1 MRKNTCAQ
9 TVITEARTL
18 ANFLIEIERGKIGG
32 DVDVAMHRAAQ
43 RWGLEEGALRSL
55 RYRYRELADVKASLL
70 ERLRE
75 IYELVYE
82 RQRRLAQ
89 IEIEIDRLIHPPE
102 PEDVPEQEP
111 IQEELPL

>member
-1 MRKNTCAQ
+1 MRRNNCAQ
-9 TVITEARTL
+9 SVISEAHFL
-18 ANFLIEIERGKIGG
+18 ANFLIEIERGKVGG

-75 IYELVYE
+75 IYEVIYE
-82 RQRRLAQ
+82 RQRRMAAMER
-89 IEIEIDRLIHPPE
+89 EIEELVEQQDDLFE
-102 PEDVPEQEP
+102 EEDV
-111 IQEELPL
+111 LA